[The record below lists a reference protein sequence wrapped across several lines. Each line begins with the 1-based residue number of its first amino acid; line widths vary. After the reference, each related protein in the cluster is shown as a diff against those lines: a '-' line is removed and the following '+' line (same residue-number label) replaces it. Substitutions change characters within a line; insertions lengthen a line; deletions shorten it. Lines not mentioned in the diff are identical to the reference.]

1 MSMIMIMIIHMNIHI
16 DTHIEG
22 FNFIFSTHR
31 MEKTKNKN
39 HNLIQWPGQNT
50 HIAIRL
56 TRNAA

>member
-1 MSMIMIMIIHMNIHI
+1 MNIHI